1 MGYRTLIVNAH
12 SKLSY
17 RNNHLV
23 FKSAE
28 RSEMIHLSEIDVL
41 ILETMDISI
50 TSMLIKRL
58 IDEKIVVLF
67 CDDKRLPQS
76 MLLDLYGRYDNSK
89 QIRKQIQWDDK
100 NKNEAWLQIVEQKIK
115 NQTSLLMRL
124 DMIEKADRLYEL
136 GNEMA
141 VGDPSNVEAHV
152 ARIYF
157 NALFGNQFTRSD
169 PTPINAGLNYGYSLI
184 LALFSREIVLNGCL
198 TQLGM
203 MHTNQFNRYNL
214 ASDLME
220 PFRPLIDTIVYEN
233 REQEIKQMKRK
244 VLGIF
249 EHNYQYRG
257 QSMYLTNI
265 VSDYVRRTIRFLDG
279 DSEELPSFLV

>member
-1 MGYRTLIVNAH
+1 MGYRTLLVNAH

-41 ILETMDISI
+41 VLETMDISI
-50 TSMLIKRL
+50 TTMLMKRL

-89 QIRKQIQWDDK
+89 QIRKQIQWDDR
-100 NKNEAWLQIVEQKIK
+100 NKDEAWLQIIDQKIK
-115 NQTSLLMRL
+115 NQTSLLMKL

-136 GNEMA
+136 GNEMTI
-141 VGDPSNVEAHV
+141 GDPSNVEAHV

-157 NALFGNQFTRSD
+157 NALFGNRFTRSD
-169 PTPINAGLNYGYSLI
+169 PTPINAGLNYGYSLL

-198 TQLGM
+198 TQIGI

-220 PFRPLIDTIVYEN
+220 PLRPLIDSIVYES
-233 REQEIKQMKRK
+233 REESFKQMKRK
-244 VLGIF
+244 LLTIF
-249 EHNYQYRG
+249 ERNYRYRS
-257 QSMYLTNI
+257 QNMYLTNI
-265 VSDYVRRTIRFLDG
+265 ISDYVRRIIRFLDG
-279 DSEELPSFLV
+279 DSDELPSFLL

>member
-1 MGYRTLIVNAH
+1 MGYRTLLVNAH
-12 SKLSY
+12 SKLAY
-17 RNNHLV
+17 QNNHLV
-23 FKSAE
+23 FKSAAG
-28 RSEMIHLSEIDVL
+28 SEMIHLSEIDVL
-41 ILETMDISI
+41 ILETMDITI

-89 QIRKQIQWDDK
+89 QIRKQIQWEERKKD
-100 NKNEAWLQIVEQKIK
+100 EAWLQVIDQKIK
-115 NQTSLLMRL
+115 NQTSLLMEL
-124 DMIEKADRLYEL
+124 DMVEKADRLYEL
-136 GNEMA
+136 GKKIA

-157 NALFGNQFTRSD
+157 NALFGNQFTRND
-169 PTPINAGLNYGYSLI
+169 PIPLNAGLNYGYSLI

-220 PFRPLIDTIVYEN
+220 PFRPLIDTIVYDN
-233 REQEIKQMKRK
+233 REESFKVMKRQ
-244 VLGIF
+244 LLTIF
-249 EHNYQYRG
+249 ENNYIYRG

-265 VSDYVRRTIRFLDG
+265 ISDYVRRIIRFLNG
-279 DSEELPSFLV
+279 ESEELSAFLI

>member
-1 MGYRTLIVNAH
+1 MGYRTLLVNAH

-28 RSEMIHLSEIDVL
+28 KSEMIHLSEIDVL
-41 ILETMDISI
+41 ILETMDITI
-50 TSMLIKRL
+50 TSMLVKRL

-100 NKNEAWLQIVEQKIK
+100 NKDEAWLQIIEQKIK
-115 NQTSLLMRL
+115 NQTSHLMKL

-136 GNEMA
+136 GKEIA

-203 MHTNQFNRYNL
+203 MHSNQFNRYNL

-220 PFRPLIDTIVYEN
+220 PFRPMIDAIVYEN
-233 REQEIKQMKRK
+233 REQEFKQMKRK

-249 EHNYQYRG
+249 EYNYQYRG
-257 QSMYLTNI
+257 QCMYLTNI

>member
-1 MGYRTLIVNAH
+1 MGYRTLLVNAH
-12 SKLSY
+12 SKLAY
-17 RNNHLV
+17 QNNYLV
-23 FKSAE
+23 FKSAAG
-28 RSEMIHLSEIDVL
+28 SEMIHLSEIDVL
-41 ILETMDISI
+41 ILETMDITI

-89 QIRKQIQWDDK
+89 QIRKQIQWEERKKD
-100 NKNEAWLQIVEQKIK
+100 EAWLQVIDQKIK
-115 NQTSLLMRL
+115 NQTSLLMEL
-124 DMIEKADRLYEL
+124 DMVEKADRLYEL
-136 GNEMA
+136 GKKIA

-157 NALFGNQFTRSD
+157 NALFGNQFTRND
-169 PTPINAGLNYGYSLI
+169 PTPLNAGLNYGYSLI

-220 PFRPLIDTIVYEN
+220 PFRPLIDTIVYDN
-233 REQEIKQMKRK
+233 REESFKVMKRQ
-244 VLGIF
+244 LLTIF
-249 EHNYQYRG
+249 ENNYIYRG

-265 VSDYVRRTIRFLDG
+265 ISDYVRRIIRFLNG
-279 DSEELPSFLV
+279 ESEELSTFLI